1 VTVAE
6 AAVRIEGTLVAAAAE
21 AVTRPVTGGYASDL
35 LSDVMANSREGD
47 IWVTMQRHVNI
58 IAVAQLNGLSGIV
71 IVNGRQPE
79 PETLKRAAEEHIPLI
94 STPLQ
99 AFDVAGIL
107 RGLGIQGRRAI

>member
-6 AAVRIEGTLVAAAAE
+6 AAVRIEGTLAAAQAE
-21 AVTRPVTGGYASDL
+21 AATLTVAGGYASDL

-58 IAVAQLNGLSGIV
+58 VAVAQLKGLSAIV

-79 PETLKRAAEEHIPLI
+79 AETLRRAAEEHIPLI

-107 RGLGIQGRRAI
+107 RGLGIQGRRAV

>member
-6 AAVRIEGTLVAAAAE
+6 VATRIEGTLAAAE
-21 AVTRPVTGGYASDL
+21 AEAIACTVLGGYASDL
-35 LSDVMANSREGD
+35 LSDVMANSCEGD

-58 IAVAQLNGLSGIV
+58 VAVAHLKGLAGIV

-79 PETLKRAAEEHIPLI
+79 ADTLRRATEEHIPLI
-94 STPLQ
+94 STTLQ

-107 RGLGIQGRRAI
+107 HGLGIRGRRAV

>member
-6 AAVRIEGTLVAAAAE
+6 AASRIEGTLVAAEAE
-21 AVTRPVTGGYASDL
+21 ATTRLVTGGYASDL

-71 IVNGRQPE
+71 IVNGRQVE
-79 PETLKRAAEEHIPLI
+79 PDTLRRAAEERIPLI

-99 AFDVAGIL
+99 AFEAVGIL
-107 RGLGIQGRRAI
+107 HGLGIQGRRAV